1 MQDVKLFENLKAEML
16 IIVLYGL
23 IFFSIFDKLFIL

>member
-16 IIVLYGL
+16 ITVLYGL
-23 IFFSIFDKLFIL
+23 RFFSIFDKSFF

>member
-16 IIVLYGL
+16 FTVLYGL
-23 IFFSIFDKLFIL
+23 RFFSIFDKSFF